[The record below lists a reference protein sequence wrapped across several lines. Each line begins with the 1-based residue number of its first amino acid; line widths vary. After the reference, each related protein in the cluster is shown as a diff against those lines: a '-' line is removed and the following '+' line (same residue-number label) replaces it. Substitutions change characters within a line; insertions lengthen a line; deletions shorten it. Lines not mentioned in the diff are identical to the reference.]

1 MSAAEITVPDT
12 YDEDGYPIEG
22 GLMDKRLGVIDP
34 GLRCETC
41 GGARAG
47 ECPGH
52 FGHVELARPVIHVG
66 FAKTIHRVLE
76 STCRECG
83 RIKLTDEEIEEY
95 FHKFE
100 VTGNRKKAKD
110 RLIKEI
116 HKKAKER
123 MVCPHCGAPPSS
135 PP

>member
-22 GLMDKRLGVIDP
+22 GLMDKRLGVIDPP

-66 FAKTIHRVLE
+66 FAKTIHRFW
-76 STCRECG
+76 R
-83 RIKLTDEEIEEY
+83 
-95 FHKFE
+95 
-100 VTGNRKKAKD
+100 
-110 RLIKEI
+110 
-116 HKKAKER
+116 
-123 MVCPHCGAPPSS
+123 APAASAGG
-135 PP
+135 